1 MHSAKKGSVPALVF
15 LFDTGIKWPLI
26 NYTDLPDDESQRLGQ
41 RLISLAESAPV
52 TKKTLRFS
60 LKQHSCLSTVHI
72 RQKPLTCTSK
82 PGRQVR
88 RGQRQGWPTYMT
100 KS

>member
-41 RLISLAESAPV
+41 RLISLAESVPV
-52 TKKTLRFS
+52 TKENAALFS
-60 LKQHSCLSTVHI
+60 EAAQLLKYSTHTTKAIDLYVKAW
-72 RQKPLTCTSK
+72 QT
-82 PGRQVR
+82 R
-88 RGQRQGWPTYMT
+88 RGQRQGWPTYMM